1 MKKFVLL
8 TISALILS
16 GCSISSIYS
25 INSDGSVTGVT
36 ALSVPKRAVR
46 NVSTLEQWQ
55 HLLSQNNLGTATDS
69 PTPDPSDSLSAAPA
83 PSPSCAA
90 GEDTDLQ
97 EWTYTCTVSGDP
109 SVITAATAV
118 TGSSGLTFDRANRT
132 LTIVQPAFTQDSGA
146 DNPLGGLS
154 GISLIY
160 STTTLSFPG
169 TVTAVSGGAEKV
181 NDSTVTFT
189 ADQTQTQ
196 EQSATVTL
204 SNFTS
209 QPTSMNLSVL
219 PRSAVPNGVNI
230 QLTAALTTPADGDV
244 VFMDGDTTLAQQT
257 IGVDGT
263 AVYVAPGQSGGTH
276 NYKARFIPSNWFKI
290 DAAQAA
296 ASVQVK
302 AFQIAT
308 PPKLL
313 GMGKIG
319 SQLSPTSV
327 KSSPAAENISYQWL
341 RNGKAIA
348 GKTGRTYSVL
358 AADFNKSISVRI
370 TLRKS
375 GYLPVAID
383 SFPLKVTKR

>member
-55 HLLSQNNLGTATDS
+55 HLLSQNNLGDATDS
-69 PTPDPSDSLSAAPA
+69 PTPEPSGSLSAAPL
-83 PSPSCAA
+83 PTPSCAA
-90 GEDTDLQ
+90 GEDTDLR

-109 SVITAATAV
+109 LVISAATAV
-118 TGSSGLTFDRANRT
+118 TGSSGLTFDRANST
-132 LTIVQPAFTQDSGA
+132 LTIVQPAFNQDSGA

-160 STTTLSFPG
+160 TTTTLSFPG
-169 TVTAVSGGAEKV
+169 TVTAVAGGAQKV
-181 NDSTVTFT
+181 NDNTVTFT

-209 QPTSMNLSVL
+209 QSTSMTLSAL
-219 PRSAVPNGVNI
+219 PRAAVPNGVDI
-230 QLTAALTTPADGDV
+230 QLTAALTAPADGDV
-244 VFMDGDTTLAQQT
+244 VFMDGDTTLTQQT

-263 AVYVAPGQSGGTH
+263 AVYVAPYQSGGTH

-290 DAAQAA
+290 DSARATT
-296 ASVQVK
+296 STVVK
-302 AFQIAT
+302 AFQITT

-313 GMGKIG
+313 GTGKVG
-319 SQLSPTSV
+319 SQLSPASV
-327 KSSPAAENISYQWL
+327 KSSPAAGSISYQWL
-341 RNGKAIA
+341 RNGKVIA
-348 GKTGRTYSVL
+348 GKTGHKYAVV

-370 TLRKS
+370 TLRKT
-375 GYLPVAID
+375 GYLPVVID